1 MRVAGKNVFNELDK
15 KSIRK
20 VYLSKSFKDKSIL
33 EYIKEN
39 KIKYVVY
46 DNKILCVCFQ
56 PGGNV
61 KSKVSNLC
69 HIFRNMDLTQSF
81 ASAKCLR
88 SNGCHRLGD
97 LHRGNLSVAFKNPI
111 RNCCNTFGDDNLAG
125 FEIYVYVFCICHGI
139 ILRIF

>member
-1 MRVAGKNVFNELDK
+1 MKAKGIRSNHTNRIGDLDNR
-15 KSIRK
+15 I
-20 VYLSKSFKDKSIL
+20 LSLIFVED
-33 EYIKEN
+33 
-39 KIKYVVY
+39 VVY

-111 RNCCNTFGDDNLAG
+111 RNCCNTFGDDNLAV
-125 FEIYVYVFCICHGI
+125 ITRICN
-139 ILRIF
+139 